1 MVATPTS
8 DASSQNQPSLI
19 TPHTTKM
26 KMTQNLK
33 ENASMENSKGKRM
46 TPQKKMKNEG
56 KESPEVSQMQ

>member
-8 DASSQNQPSLI
+8 DASPQNWPSLN

-33 ENASMENSKGKRM
+33 ENSSMENSKGKRM
-46 TPQKKMKNEG
+46 TTQKKVKNEG